1 MRTTI
6 FYDRICNQIK
16 VVRTTHAPQS
26 EFNKIILF
34 NPEESLLDIG
44 INNIIKNLII
54 LDLEDNFRIKISG
67 VDREE
72 IISVQDLLTAIF
84 LQKTKNI

>member
-1 MRTTI
+1 MESK
-6 FYDRICNQIK
+6 FYYDKICKQIK
-16 VVRTTHAPQS
+16 VVRTTHSPQN

-34 NPEESLLDIG
+34 NPETSLLNIG
-44 INNIIKNLII
+44 INDIIKNLII